1 MTLGEYIRL
10 YRAEHGLSQ
19 REFVERCGGGIT
31 HGYISIIEKGVN
43 PNTGKA
49 SRPSL
54 DKLYAIARGMGMS
67 VSDLAKKVED
77 FGDAASI
84 VAESTVPPRP
94 TNALPYTPSRSM
106 VAVVGSVRCGPGGAL
121 AYTDLQGA
129 EMADVSDPSEYFYL
143 RAVGDSMEPRIYAGD
158 LILVHAQPEV
168 ESGDLAVV
176 IIDEDE
182 GVLKRFIERDG
193 AIILQSYNPEYP
205 PRVFVGS
212 EKSRLRVAGR
222 AVQMVRKW

>member
-1 MTLGEYIRL
+1 MDLGKIIRN
-10 YRAEHGLSQ
+10 YRELNGLSLRQ
-19 REFVERCGGGIT
+19 FAARCNDISA
-31 HGYISIIEKGVN
+31 GYISIIELGAN
-43 PNTGKA
+43 PATGK
-49 SRPSL
+49 PSMPSVE
-54 DKLYAIARGMGMS
+54 KLSSIAQGMGLTLDELLEKME
-67 VSDLAKKVED
+67 VKRDRPAQAQPEK
-77 FGDAASI
+77 
-84 VAESTVPPRP
+84 PPRP
-94 TNALPYTPSRSM
+94 TNALPYTPSRAM
-106 VAVVGSVRCGPGGAL
+106 VAIVGSVRCGPGGAL

>member
-1 MTLGEYIRL
+1 MDLGKIIRN
-10 YRAEHGLSQ
+10 YRELNGLSLRQ
-19 REFVERCGGGIT
+19 FAARCNDISA
-31 HGYISIIEKGVN
+31 GYISIIELGAN
-43 PNTGKA
+43 PATGK
-49 SRPSL
+49 PSMPSVE
-54 DKLYAIARGMGMS
+54 KLSSIAQGMGLTLDELLEKME
-67 VSDLAKKVED
+67 VKRDRPVQAQPEKQ
-77 FGDAASI
+77 
-84 VAESTVPPRP
+84 PRP
-94 TNALPYTPSRSM
+94 TNALPYTPSRAM

-129 EMADVSDPSEYFYL
+129 EMADVNDPSEYFYL

>member
-19 REFVERCGGGIT
+19 REFVDRCGGGIT

-67 VSDLAKKVED
+67 VSDLAKKVDD

-106 VAVVGSVRCGPGGAL
+106 VAVVGSVRCGPPNA
-121 AYTDLQGA
+121 AYPNTCPCRAGVRDERQQAAMMSRLFYIKKSPGR
-129 EMADVSDPSEYFYL
+129 SRGYCLTLRRPSGR
-143 RAVGDSMEPRIYAGD
+143 RAAHPSRRSSPRSC
-158 LILVHAQPEV
+158 
-168 ESGDLAVV
+168 SGSAV
-176 IIDEDE
+176 
-182 GVLKRFIERDG
+182 RT
-193 AIILQSYNPEYP
+193 QP
-205 PRVFVGS
+205 PRWP
-212 EKSRLRVAGR
+212 LNPP
-222 AVQMVRKW
+222 

>member
-1 MTLGEYIRL
+1 MRLSELIRQ
-10 YRAEHGLSQ
+10 YRLEHGLSQ
-19 REFVERCGGGIT
+19 RQFAAKCDGIT
-31 HGYISIIEKGVN
+31 NGYISMLENEAN
-43 PNTGKA
+43 PHTGKP
-49 SRPSL
+49 STPSL
-54 DKLYAIARGMGMS
+54 EKLSAIARGMGLS
-67 VSDLAKKVED
+67 LSELVTRADDLDINIPTSSPPPVSIPHRD
-77 FGDAASI
+77 
-84 VAESTVPPRP
+84 TRP
-94 TNALPYTPSRSM
+94 YSPARSM
-106 VAVVGSVRCGPGGAL
+106 VAIVGSVRCGPGGAL

-129 EMADVSDPSEYFYL
+129 EMADVLDPSEYFYL

>member
-84 VAESTVPPRP
+84 VAESTVPP
-94 TNALPYTPSRSM
+94 NAAYPNTCPCR
-106 VAVVGSVRCGPGGAL
+106 AGVR
-121 AYTDLQGA
+121 D
-129 EMADVSDPSEYFYL
+129 
-143 RAVGDSMEPRIYAGD
+143 
-158 LILVHAQPEV
+158 
-168 ESGDLAVV
+168 
-176 IIDEDE
+176 
-182 GVLKRFIERDG
+182 KRQQ
-193 AIILQSYNPEYP
+193 AAMM
-205 PRVFVGS
+205 
-212 EKSRLRVAGR
+212 SRLFYIKKSPGR
-222 AVQMVRKW
+222 SRGSCITFRRPSGRRARPAR